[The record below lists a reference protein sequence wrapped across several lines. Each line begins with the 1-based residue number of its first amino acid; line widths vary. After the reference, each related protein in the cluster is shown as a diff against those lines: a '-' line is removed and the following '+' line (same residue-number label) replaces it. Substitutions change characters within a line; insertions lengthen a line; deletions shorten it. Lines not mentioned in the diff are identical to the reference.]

1 MDWKVV
7 EADLSDADH
16 ASGVLELI
24 DGYARGPGGQSAP
37 LTDEA
42 RGALAPG
49 LLAHPNAF
57 VLLAFAGER
66 AVGTAVCVWGFSTF
80 AGRPTVNVHDLAV
93 DPDYRSRGIGS
104 ALLADLERR
113 ARERGCCRITLEVHD
128 TNEAAKRLYSRS
140 GFGPWDPPTLFVT
153 KPL

>member
-57 VLLAFAGER
+57 ALLAFAGER

-93 DPDYRSRGIGS
+93 DPPGEHDPAEAVHAVPSSVASSEILLSSRWS
-104 ALLADLERR
+104 SN
-113 ARERGCCRITLEVHD
+113 CVEV
-128 TNEAAKRLYSRS
+128 T
-140 GFGPWDPPTLFVT
+140 
-153 KPL
+153 